1 MDELKLYEQFQDL
14 SLSFPKLRLQRYGK
28 GHWYVRGMLRFSE
41 EHFRRCI
48 EDEYSIEIAIPE
60 EYPDVLPKIV
70 ETGNRIPGDFHHYQ
84 DGSLCLGAPL
94 DVKQKFRKQPTLLGY
109 VDNCVIPYL
118 YSYSYKCKFGKMPFG
133 ELSHGGI
140 GLLEYYRELFG
151 IKDQRRVLKLIQI
164 LTEEQHYRDHD
175 RCPCGSGK
183 RLRSCHG
190 TMLLEIQK
198 LQSPT
203 EFLNEYHWIVRDLA
217 NKAFSNPY
225 RPFFY

>member
-1 MDELKLYEQFQDL
+1 MDDLNLYEQFQDL

-28 GHWYVRGMLRFSE
+28 DHWYVRGMLRFSE
-41 EHFRRCI
+41 EYFRRYI
-48 EDEYSIEIAIPE
+48 EDEYSIEIAVPE

-94 DVKQKFRKQPTLLGY
+94 DVKQKFRKKPTLLGY

-140 GLLEYYRELFG
+140 GLLEYYRDLFG
-151 IKDQRRVLKLIQI
+151 IKDQRRVLKFIQI
-164 LTEEQHYRDHD
+164 LAEGSYPARD
-175 RCPCGSGK
+175 RCPCGSSK
-183 RLRSCHG
+183 RLHSCHG
-190 TMLLEIQK
+190 MLLLEMQK

-203 EFLNEYHWIVRDLA
+203 EFRNEYRWIIRDLA
-217 NKAFSNPY
+217 SKALGNSFRLPLY
-225 RPFFY
+225 